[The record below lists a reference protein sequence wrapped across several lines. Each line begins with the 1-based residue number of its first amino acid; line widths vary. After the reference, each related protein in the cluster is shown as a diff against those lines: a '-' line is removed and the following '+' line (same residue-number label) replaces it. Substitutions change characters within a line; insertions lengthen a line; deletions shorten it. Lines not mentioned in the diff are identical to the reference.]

1 MNVIYLTSDPDPG
14 PPGFPSPDYQDCR
27 GFSNVIDPVC
37 GSDLETYD
45 NLCKFKRKAFDDP
58 RKELKIKSPRSCEGN
73 TRLLLNRINVN
84 LFLTSSKFCSFTI
97 FYFYRIVSNDDA
109 M

>member
-14 PPGFPSPDYQDCR
+14 VEGFRSIDYQDCR

-84 LFLTSSKFCSFTI
+84 LFLL
-97 FYFYRIVSNDDA
+97 
-109 M
+109 